1 MRIFL
6 TGLILFICLLAACS
20 DDSSSDCQP
29 GEQAATGDALVVTS
43 ADVVVDTAAATDAS
57 ESEAAL
63 DTTDVV
69 TTVDATEPEAD
80 TAAEIDPDPDRS
92 EP

>member
-6 TGLILFICLLAACS
+6 TGLTLIACLLTACTD
-20 DDSSSDCQP
+20 DDSADCQP
-29 GEQAATGDALVVTS
+29 GEQARTGDAWVET
-43 ADVVVDTAAATDAS
+43 ADAVVDTAVTSDVSDS
-57 ESEAAL
+57 ETSL

-69 TTVDATEPEAD
+69 ATVDTTEPEVD
-80 TAAEIDPDPDRS
+80 TAAESDPDPDRS

>member
-6 TGLILFICLLAACS
+6 TGLILFTCLLIACN

-29 GEQAATGDALVVTS
+29 GEQAATGDALMVTS
-43 ADVVVDTAAATDAS
+43 TDVVADTAVATDVV
-57 ESEAAL
+57 EPEAAL
-63 DTTDVV
+63 DATDVV
-69 TTVDATEPEAD
+69 TTVDATEPGAD